1 MNQHD
6 KSLKRLAEAYECGAK
21 SLNKVEFILLKN
33 SKYKNLL
40 REEDFKPRFEKLLES
55 VETGETVERLPAI
68 KKHFF
73 GHSRRLNINT
83 ARHIVQDLIDDLEE
97 HFGVGLENQDLSK
110 YDKLSITEV
119 KDFIKYYCMKKRKA
133 HRCTF
138 DRILKAAINANSLT
152 SLMMHLGS
160 MTL

>member
-1 MNQHD
+1 MNQND
-6 KSLKRLAEAYECGAK
+6 KGLKRLAEAYECGAK

-40 REEDFKPRFEKLLES
+40 KEEDFKPRFEKLLES
-55 VETGETVERLPAI
+55 AETGESVERLPAI
-68 KKHFF
+68 KKYFF
-73 GHSRRLNINT
+73 GHSRRLNIST

-97 HFGVGLENQDLSK
+97 HFGVGVENQDLAK

-119 KDFIKYYCMKKRKA
+119 KDFIKYYCMKNRKA

-138 DRILKAAINANSLT
+138 DRILKAAINSNSLT